1 MEMMA
6 DLLHMAQNIL
16 TAVKDAL
23 ALLRIQV
30 EDEVSG
36 VVGIRVFIPNVK

>member
-1 MEMMA
+1 
-6 DLLHMAQNIL
+6 MAQNIL
-16 TAVKDAL
+16 TAVEDAF